1 MRWSLEWLRHRIR
14 TILNIAQQLQWVLQV
29 HWMHT
34 CWKKWKKKKNHWKWI
49 NEYLVRLWLAPGTNI
64 HRSPLCGRNKENF
77 SEDPVF
83 SASCSYFKM
92 KGFQSFPELGVTL
105 KHFFFNSQ
113 EDNCFFVN
121 ENIHERSFREI

>member
-1 MRWSLEWLRHRIR
+1 MITSPDSNHSQHCTATAMGLASSLDAHF
-14 TILNIAQQLQWVLQV
+14 
-29 HWMHT
+29 
-34 CWKKWKKKKNHWKWI
+34 
-49 NEYLVRLWLAPGTNI
+49 
-64 HRSPLCGRNKENF
+64 PLCGRNKENF

-113 EDNCFFVN
+113 EDNYFFVN